1 MTDTNGFTRHNESL
15 PPAVAQLADELRALD
30 TLPADDRVLARIA
43 RSRAEGARVLLP
55 TTEMPTT
62 GTPASGWAASA
73 SAATSAYTGGITRW
87 RWSMLA
93 AGVAA
98 TGAVAL
104 WGPDAES
111 GAPGAE
117 ARGTAAAAIATE
129 RATVPAAAASRARDS
144 ASPTANPARE
154 LAGLLTPW
162 PVMAQ
167 AQRPGTPPSVPFP
180 PITQVDPSRLAP
192 GRRSYVRLS
201 ANAYHELVPH
211 QTYDISV
218 DSARQGGRRLW
229 RVVVEQPL
237 ARALEAPPQVGRLVD
252 TLWLDGATL
261 RPRQRRYE
269 AGVLNVRQSFSDTA
283 LVETDSIDAGRL
295 GPTSRGSRV
304 PFRFGTT
311 KRLVSSHI
319 FVPSE
324 AALRVLLRALRLAP
338 GWRGSIGVLS
348 GGSRMFAIG
357 QPTLLNLRV
366 AGVDTVQTF
375 SGRFACWRVLLETGA
390 EPEVWL
396 VSQETGETILTDGP
410 YDSTYPRSRSYLVSG
425 FEETRRIPAV
435 RLRP

>member
-1 MTDTNGFTRHNESL
+1 MTDDTESTRNDESL
-15 PPAVAQLADELRALD
+15 PPAVAHLAAELRALD
-30 TLPADDRVLARIA
+30 RLPADDRVLARIG

-55 TTEMPTT
+55 TMD
-62 GTPASGWAASA
+62 TPASGWAASV
-73 SAATSAYTGGITRW
+73 SAATSAHVGGTIRW
-87 RWSMLA
+87 RWGMLA

-98 TGAVAL
+98 MGAVAI
-104 WGPDAES
+104 WGPDAGH
-111 GAPGAE
+111 GAPE
-117 ARGTAAAAIATE
+117 ASERGTGAS
-129 RATVPAAAASRARDS
+129 ATVAEPAAAAASRAGEA
-144 ASPTANPARE
+144 ASPSANPALE

-162 PVMAQ
+162 PVIAQ
-167 AQRPGTPPSVPFP
+167 AQRPGTSPSVPFP
-180 PITQVDPSRLAP
+180 PITQVDPSRLVS

-211 QTYDISV
+211 QTYDITV
-218 DSARQGGRRLW
+218 DSVRLEGRRLW
-229 RVVVEQPL
+229 RVVVQQPL
-237 ARALEAPPQVGRLVD
+237 ARALEAPPQLGRLVD

-261 RPRQRRYE
+261 RPRQRRYD
-269 AGVLNVRQSFSDTA
+269 AGVLNVRQSFSDTS

-295 GPTSRGSRV
+295 GPTPRGSRV

-324 AALRVLLRALRLAP
+324 AALRVLLRTVPLAP

-348 GGSRMFAIG
+348 GDSRMFAIG

-390 EPEVWL
+390 EPEAWY